1 MKKFFSFL
9 CALAI
14 VLSASAVP
22 QITAKK
28 ALQGKHSFE
37 MAQQMKA
44 ERGHVAIKKAP
55 ARKEATQITIVD
67 CTAEYYSEDGD
78 FVYTLID
85 ADGIEYYFAFPS
97 TGADIESGK
106 TYTLADMDSYY
117 CYWMNW
123 DTWDYTDFTAVT
135 FVKTVEANGSYKIVV
150 NATDE
155 NGAQFVLTYEFKIT
169 GETVTIELS
178 QSVNKPEYY
187 SEDGDWYF
195 GGHNL
200 QYEFAMDIYGE
211 ETSLVGEYTFA
222 DFYTYYTYVYDL
234 ANEKEIAAKDAKAT
248 ITAGT
253 NDTLLINAEILGSDG
268 VKYIIKAFYV
278 APSALAQKTI
288 TSEELE
294 IYQDVYESYWYAFDR
309 YSFYAADDANE
320 IYFSWIDAEEAGS
333 CLGTFKTE
341 DFSVFAV
348 TPMGDDYS
356 NAFSGSVT
364 IASASDKLT
373 ITGSILCYNN
383 VQYTLNLSGVNTLG
397 VEDVVLNE
405 KAQKVMIDGAM
416 YIVRD
421 NKLFNVQGVQVR

>member
-22 QITAKK
+22 QISGKK

-67 CTAEYYSEDGD
+67 CNAEYYSEDGD

-123 DTWDYTDFTAVT
+123 DTWDYADFTAVT
-135 FVKTVEANGSYKIVV
+135 FVKTVEANGSCKIVV

-155 NGAQFVLTYEFKIT
+155 NGTQFVLTYEFT
-169 GETVTIELS
+169 VSGETVTIELS

-200 QYEFAMDIYGE
+200 QYEVYMDIYGAAA
-211 ETSLVGEYTFA
+211 SLVGEYTFA
-222 DFYTYYTYVYDL
+222 DFYADYTYVYDL
-234 ANEKEIAAKDAKAT
+234 AKEKEIAAKDAKAT

-268 VKYIIKAFYV
+268 VKYIIKAFYA
-278 APSALAQKTI
+278 APTALAQKTI
-288 TSEELE
+288 TSEDLE
-294 IYQDVYESYWYAFDR
+294 IYQDVYEYYWYAFDR
-309 YSFYAADDANE
+309 YSFYADDSE
-320 IYFSWIDAEEAGS
+320 TEFDLTWIDGEDVGS
-333 CLGTFKTE
+333 CLGTYGVD
-341 DFSVFAV
+341 DFSVLTV

-364 IASASDKLT
+364 IASADDKLT
-373 ITGSILCYNN
+373 ITGTILCYNN
-383 VQYTLNLSGVNTLG
+383 VQYTLNLSGDNTLG
-397 VEDVVLNE
+397 VEDVVLSE